1 MGNPFAHNV
10 TSYTATNME
19 SGCFRMNA
27 TRDDLMVSEISTT
40 DPLLPMEGFFV
51 KATDANASIT
61 FNASKRGE
69 TNHESSLYVELL
81 ENGKTI
87 DRLIVKGNEQK
98 PLKKFSLNQR
108 RSKIFATR
116 TQQEMA
122 IVSRE
127 GDTQPVNF
135 KAEHNGTF
143 SLKVNTENMDVDDL
157 HLIDNLTGNDV
168 DLLLTPSYTF
178 EAQTTDYESRFKLVF
193 GTNGNTEN
201 DAFAFISDGNIIVNG
216 IGTIQMIDLTGR
228 ILVSHRN
235 DTRTISTEGMAPGVY
250 VLHLIQGDNVRVQ
263 KIVIP

>member
-1 MGNPFAHNV
+1 
-10 TSYTATNME
+10 
-19 SGCFRMNA
+19 MNA

-143 SLKVNTENMDVDDL
+143 SLKVNTENMDVDYL